1 MLLNFLCRNSGFL
14 FLLLEKLFQES
25 SGSVYYSIFDFQGT
39 VGLCFS
45 IGWLKQT
52 SLRKAHPFG
61 LWSVRDDFSDEKSF
75 PAASRLE
82 RQPVYLSIGE
92 ICCQAIFLFFSEFF
106 IGCFFSKFYSF
117 ISQENLS
124 ISFFHNFR
132 FKHQDN
138 VRI

>member
-14 FLLLEKLFQES
+14 FLLLKKLFKES

-52 SLRKAHPFG
+52 LLRKAHPFG

-75 PAASRLE
+75 PAISRLE

-92 ICCQAIFLFFSEFF
+92 ICCQAIFLFFRNFLSDVF
-106 IGCFFSKFYSF
+106 CRKFYSF

-132 FKHQDN
+132 FKHQN
-138 VRI
+138 HIRI